1 MTENTKRS
9 RDKGE
14 PRQYRMQM
22 QKDAGDLCGWAQQGM
37 GLPGAPSLNKV
48 LASKH
53 NRISQNDASD
63 PIDCNRSRG

>member
-1 MTENTKRS
+1 
-9 RDKGE
+9 
-14 PRQYRMQM
+14 M
-22 QKDAGDLCGWAQQGM
+22 QKDAGDLCEWAQQGM